1 MATLENGINFTG
13 SLGNLSAYKM
23 KGSDK
28 IILRTKGGPTKN
40 QIQKS
45 PRFERT
51 RLNNTEFAGAI
62 KAMQNIRFALAQ
74 VSWLAD
80 YNFTPQLTGLC
91 KSVQHL
97 DPVNRRGERNVVLSR
112 HHDLLEGFRL
122 NRKHPLNSIITTPIG
137 GSIDRATKTAVI
149 KMPRLIN
156 GVNMILPWKFPV
168 YRFIITLGTATDVVY
183 DKKTGKYDM
192 PGGVINDDRNSLH
205 TAWYISGQPF
215 IPHSFELQLQSAA
228 ALRDEQVMILSIGIQ
243 MGAPDD
249 RGEISA
255 VTYAG
260 SASILTAK

>member
-51 RLNNTEFAGAI
+51 RLNNSEFAGAI

-97 DPVNRRGERNVVLSR
+97 DPVNRRGERNVILSR

-122 NRKHPLNSIITTPIG
+122 NRKHPLNSIITTPITG
-137 GSIDRATKTAVI
+137 IINREKKSALV

-156 GVNMILPWKFPV
+156 GVNMILPWKYPV
-168 YRFIITLGTATDVVY
+168 YRFIITLGTAADVLY
-183 DKKTGKYDM
+183 DKQLHKYHV
-192 PGGVINDDRNSLH
+192 PAGTEEDRHCLH

-215 IPHSFELQLQSAA
+215 IPYSFELQLQSAA
-228 ALRDEQVMILSIGIQ
+228 ALKNEQVMILSIGIQ

-260 SASILTAK
+260 SASILAAG